1 MKTLRDRVLNSVLP
15 RNKILALYQQILE
28 QKTVKSQDALE
39 EKELLLSGLVEKEE
53 GQLKVR
59 NRIYETIF
67 NRDWVK
73 KYHS

>member
-28 QKTVKSQDALE
+28 QKTVKSQNTPE
-39 EKELLLSGLVEKEE
+39 QKELLLSGLVEKEE